1 MKKISSFIIL
11 LVALLLT
18 SCSNDDY
25 RNVIPSDASFVVGV
39 NLGSLAEKS
48 DIEHSKYMHLFQ
60 ASLSTIVPN
69 DELDDVRELIDR
81 PEKIGLDL
89 TAPVY
94 FFGTAGNQL
103 GLVAKVA
110 DHDDVEDF
118 VDMLHDLDV
127 ASRPKEKSGVTEC
140 TLIDEVLCLYTDRAF
155 LLYVDQTSQSK
166 EVARKLATQLLNQ
179 GADDSFANTANFDRM
194 EEASADI
201 SYYVSADVISK
212 SKLLVSERTSK
223 DSWLNDLFV
232 IGSLT
237 FDSGRALM
245 VNNILPL
252 NEADKA
258 KMDEFVLKHLRP
270 IEGRYLKM
278 QNGPSPVWGC
288 LGVDGKWLLD
298 ECLKDNNDIK
308 GTLFMLERCVDIE
321 QMLRS
326 VDGDITFSI
335 GNFIFSEPNISVMAR
350 VKETKFLSDVDYWQK
365 SMKDYGMSMDRLSD
379 NDYVVHL
386 GDGKRLYWGVND
398 KDLYMSNI
406 GRPTL
411 DSDQWSSLADDI
423 KSSYFYLVADL
434 QQIGDMIDE
443 EELAFLKSLDKLMFK
458 IKSST
463 ELDIE
468 VTSQNKEEN
477 ILKTLLR

>member
-1 MKKISSFIIL
+1 MKKLSSLIVL

-25 RNVIPSDASFVVGV
+25 RNVIPSDASFVVSV

-94 FFGTAGNQL
+94 FFGKAGNQIA
-103 GLVAKVA
+103 LVAKVA

-118 VDMLHDLDV
+118 VEMLHDLDV
-127 ASRPKEKSGVTEC
+127 ASRPKEKNGVTEC

-155 LLYVDQTSQSK
+155 LLYIDQTSKSK
-166 EVARKLATQLLNQ
+166 EAARKLATQLLNQ
-179 GADDSFANTANFDRM
+179 GADDSFANTENFDRM

-201 SYYVSADVISK
+201 SYYVSADILSK
-212 SKLLVSERTSK
+212 STSQLSTRR
-223 DSWLNDLFV
+223 DFWLNDLFV
-232 IGSLT
+232 LGSLT

-252 NEADKA
+252 NEADKEQ
-258 KMDEFVLKHLRP
+258 MDEYVLKHLRP

-288 LGVDGKWLLD
+288 LGVEGQWLLD
-298 ECLKDNNDIK
+298 ECLKDNKDIK

-326 VDGDITFSI
+326 VDGDITFTI
-335 GNFIFSEPNISVMAR
+335 GNFGSSKPSFSAMAR
-350 VKETKFLSDVDYWQK
+350 VKEAKFLSDVDYWQK

-379 NDYVVHL
+379 NNYVVRL
-386 GDGKRLYWGVND
+386 DRGKSLYWGVND

-411 DSDQWSSLADDI
+411 DSEQWTSLADDI
-423 KSSYFYLVADL
+423 KSCYLYIVADL
-434 QQIGDMIDE
+434 HQIGIMANQDD
-443 EELAFLKSLDKLMFK
+443 LAFLKSLDKLMFK
-458 IKSST
+458 VKSST
-463 ELDIE
+463 ELEIE
-468 VTSQNKEEN
+468 VTSQDKDEN
-477 ILKTLLR
+477 ILKTFLK

>member
-25 RNVIPSDASFVVGV
+25 RNVIPSDASLVVGV

-94 FFGTAGNQL
+94 FFGTAGNQI

-155 LLYVDQTSQSK
+155 LLYVDQTSKSK
-166 EVARKLATQLLNQ
+166 DDARKLATQLLNQ
-179 GADDSFANTANFDRM
+179 GADDSFANTENFDRM

-258 KMDEFVLKHLRP
+258 KMDEYVFKHLRP

-288 LGVDGKWLLD
+288 LGVEGQWLLD

-335 GNFIFSEPNISVMAR
+335 GNFSSSYPNISAMAR

>member
-1 MKKISSFIIL
+1 MKKLSSFIIL

-25 RNVIPSDASFVVGV
+25 RNVIPSDASFVVSV

-48 DIEHSKYMHLFQ
+48 DIEHSKYMNLFKIGLT
-60 ASLSTIVPN
+60 SVVSN
-69 DELDDVRELIDR
+69 DKLDDVQELIDH
-81 PEKIGLDL
+81 PEKTGLDF

-94 FFGTAGNQL
+94 IFGKDANQV
-103 GLVAKVA
+103 GMVVKVA
-110 DHDDVEDF
+110 DRGDVEDF
-118 VDMLHDLDV
+118 VEMLHDIDV
-127 ASRPKEKSGVTEC
+127 ASNPKEHNGITEC
-140 TLIDEVLCLYTDRAF
+140 TLIDEALCLYNDRAF
-155 LLYVDQTSQSK
+155 LLYIDQTSKSK
-166 EVARKLATQLLNQ
+166 DDARKLAAQFLTQ
-179 GADDSFANTANFDRM
+179 GADDSFANTENFDRLDA
-194 EEASADI
+194 ESTDI

-212 SKLLVSERTSK
+212 SKSLVSEQTSK
-223 DSWLNDLFV
+223 ASWFGNLCIL
-232 IGSLT
+232 GRLT
-237 FDSGRALM
+237 FDNGRALL
-245 VNNILPL
+245 VNNFLPL
-252 NEADKA
+252 TEADKE
-258 KMDEFVLKHLRP
+258 KMDEYVLKHLRP

-278 QNGPSPVWGC
+278 QNGPSLVWGC
-288 LGVDGKWLLD
+288 LGVEGQWLLD
-298 ECLKDNNDIK
+298 ECLKDNKDIK

-326 VDGDITFSI
+326 VDGDITFTI
-335 GNFIFSEPNISVMAR
+335 GKSGSSEPSFSAMAR

-386 GDGKRLYWGVND
+386 GDGKRLYWGVNGN
-398 KDLYMSNI
+398 DLYMSSN
-406 GRPTL
+406 GHPTL

-423 KSSYFYLVADL
+423 KSCYLYIVADL
-434 QQIGDMIDE
+434 QPIGDTIEE

-477 ILKTLLR
+477 ILKTFLR

>member
-1 MKKISSFIIL
+1 MKKLSSFIIL

-94 FFGTAGNQL
+94 FFGTAGNQI

-155 LLYVDQTSQSK
+155 LLYIDQTSKSK
-166 EVARKLATQLLNQ
+166 EAARKLATQLLNQ

-201 SYYVSADVISK
+201 LSK

-278 QNGPSPVWGC
+278 QNGPSLVWGC

-335 GNFIFSEPNISVMAR
+335 GNFIFSEPNISAMAR

-379 NDYVVHL
+379 NNYVVRL
-386 GDGKRLYWGVND
+386 DRGKSLYWGVND

>member
-1 MKKISSFIIL
+1 MYK
-11 LVALLLT
+11 
-18 SCSNDDY
+18 
-25 RNVIPSDASFVVGV
+25 R
-39 NLGSLAEKS
+39 
-48 DIEHSKYMHLFQ
+48 Q
-60 ASLSTIVPN
+60 
-69 DELDDVRELIDR
+69 
-81 PEKIGLDL
+81 
-89 TAPVY
+89 
-94 FFGTAGNQL
+94 
-103 GLVAKVA
+103 
-110 DHDDVEDF
+110 
-118 VDMLHDLDV
+118 
-127 ASRPKEKSGVTEC
+127 
-140 TLIDEVLCLYTDRAF
+140 
-155 LLYVDQTSQSK
+155 
-166 EVARKLATQLLNQ
+166 
-179 GADDSFANTANFDRM
+179 
-194 EEASADI
+194 
-201 SYYVSADVISK
+201 
-212 SKLLVSERTSK
+212 
-223 DSWLNDLFV
+223 V

-258 KMDEFVLKHLRP
+258 KMDDYVLKHLRP

-335 GNFIFSEPNISVMAR
+335 GNFIFSEPNISAMAR

-365 SMKDYGMSMDRLSD
+365 SIKDYGMSMDRLSD

>member
-94 FFGTAGNQL
+94 FFGTAGNQI

-155 LLYVDQTSQSK
+155 LLYVDQTSKSK
-166 EVARKLATQLLNQ
+166 DDVRKLATQLLNQ

-278 QNGPSPVWGC
+278 QNGASPVLAY
-288 LGVDGKWLLD
+288 LGVDGQWLLD
-298 ECLKDNNDIK
+298 ECLKEDKKIK
-308 GTLFMLERCVDIE
+308 EVLFMLERCVDIE

-326 VDGDITFSI
+326 VDGDMCFTF
-335 GNFIFSEPNISVMAR
+335 GNFSSSYPNISAMAR

-365 SMKDYGMSMDRLSD
+365 SIKDYGMSMDRLSD

-386 GDGKRLYWGVND
+386 GDGKRLYWGVNGN
-398 KDLYMSNI
+398 DLYMSSN
-406 GRPTL
+406 GHPTL

>member
-94 FFGTAGNQL
+94 FFGTAGNQI

-155 LLYVDQTSQSK
+155 LLYIDQTSKSK
-166 EVARKLATQLLNQ
+166 EAARKLATQLLNQ

-201 SYYVSADVISK
+201 SYYVSADIISESKK
-212 SKLLVSERTSK
+212 SLVPERTSK

-270 IEGRYLKM
+270 IEGRYIKM

-298 ECLKDNNDIK
+298 DCLKDNKDIK

-326 VDGDITFSI
+326 VDGDITFTI
-335 GNFIFSEPNISVMAR
+335 GKGSSEPSFSAMAR

-365 SMKDYGMSMDRLSD
+365 SIKDYGMSMDRLSD
-379 NDYVVHL
+379 NNYVVRL
-386 GDGKRLYWGVND
+386 DRGKSLYWGVND

-411 DSDQWSSLADDI
+411 DSEQWTSLADDI
-423 KSSYFYLVADL
+423 KSCYLYIVADL
-434 QQIGDMIDE
+434 QQISDMDE
-443 EELAFLKSLDKLMFK
+443 EEKLAFLKSLDKLMFK
-458 IKSST
+458 ITSST

>member
-1 MKKISSFIIL
+1 MKKLSSFIIL

-25 RNVIPSDASFVVGV
+25 RNVIPSDASIVVGV

-94 FFGTAGNQL
+94 FFGTAGNQI

-155 LLYVDQTSQSK
+155 LLYVDQTSKSK
-166 EVARKLATQLLNQ
+166 DDARKLATQLLNQ
-179 GADDSFANTANFDRM
+179 GADDSFANTENFDRM

-201 SYYVSADVISK
+201 SYYVSADIISK

-278 QNGPSPVWGC
+278 QNGSSPVWGC
-288 LGVDGKWLLD
+288 LGVEGQWLLD
-298 ECLKDNNDIK
+298 ECLKDNKDIK

-326 VDGDITFSI
+326 VDGDITFTI
-335 GNFIFSEPNISVMAR
+335 GNFIFSEPNISAMAR

-365 SMKDYGMSMDRLSD
+365 SIKDYGMSMDRLSD

>member
-25 RNVIPSDASFVVGV
+25 RNVIPSDASIVVGV

-94 FFGTAGNQL
+94 FFGTAGNQI

-155 LLYVDQTSQSK
+155 LLYVDQTSKSK
-166 EVARKLATQLLNQ
+166 DDARKLATQLLNQ
-179 GADDSFANTANFDRM
+179 GADDSFANTENFDRM

-278 QNGPSPVWGC
+278 QNGPSLVWGC
-288 LGVDGKWLLD
+288 LGVEGQWLLD

-335 GNFIFSEPNISVMAR
+335 GNFIFSEPNISAMAR

-423 KSSYFYLVADL
+423 KSCYFYLVADL
-434 QQIGDMIDE
+434 QPIGDMIEE

>member
-25 RNVIPSDASFVVGV
+25 RNVIPSDASLVVGV

-94 FFGTAGNQL
+94 FFGTAGNQI

-155 LLYVDQTSQSK
+155 LLYIDQTSKSK
-166 EVARKLATQLLNQ
+166 EAARKLATQLLNQ

-252 NEADKA
+252 NEADKE
-258 KMDEFVLKHLRP
+258 KMDEYVFKHLRP

-278 QNGPSPVWGC
+278 QNGSSLVWGC
-288 LGVDGKWLLD
+288 LGVEGQWLLD
-298 ECLKDNNDIK
+298 ECLKDNKDIK

-326 VDGDITFSI
+326 VDGDITFTI
-335 GNFIFSEPNISVMAR
+335 GNFIFSEPNISAMAR

-365 SMKDYGMSMDRLSD
+365 SIKDYGMSMDRLSD

-468 VTSQNKEEN
+468 VTSQNKEGN